1 MKLRSRENAAMTF
14 CVFSPPAAG
23 GMADCN
29 GCGPGR
35 FTAVVP
41 LPLDRSVVSLRINMM
56 EAVRTESRYRFIPFA
71 SLLFFAALTG
81 CPPQSGPAG
90 PIAYVSPQE
99 LASKLGLR
107 IADSSSAHLTLTNG
121 IDNVT
126 IFPGLTGRIYINGK
140 PYGTPNKAISQ
151 NGQVYTMA
159 PAIEMI
165 RLELRRLADSRTGG
179 KPPPPAPRPP
189 RSGRCNATIVV
200 DAGHGGTDP
209 GTRSVTG
216 TAEKTIV
223 FDIATRLAAS
233 LSPRCGRVIM
243 TRTTDRK
250 IDLEERAAIAER
262 TRCDLFVSIHADW
275 AERRSA
281 SGATLYISRN
291 SSNTSYAIARSIHA
305 ALVRNGIESNG
316 IQRAGFIVLK
326 NHSRPAVLVET
337 GFASNWSDARKLDSA
352 AFRAKIAEAIA
363 DGIVEYF
370 AK

>member
-1 MKLRSRENAAMTF
+1 
-14 CVFSPPAAG
+14 
-23 GMADCN
+23 
-29 GCGPGR
+29 
-35 FTAVVP
+35 
-41 LPLDRSVVSLRINMM
+41 
-56 EAVRTESRYRFIPFA
+56 
-71 SLLFFAALTG
+71 
-81 CPPQSGPAG
+81 
-90 PIAYVSPQE
+90 
-99 LASKLGLR
+99 
-107 IADSSSAHLTLTNG
+107 
-121 IDNVT
+121 
-126 IFPGLTGRIYINGK
+126 
-140 PYGTPNKAISQ
+140 
-151 NGQVYTMA
+151 
-159 PAIEMI
+159 
-165 RLELRRLADSRTGG
+165 
-179 KPPPPAPRPP
+179 
-189 RSGRCNATIVV
+189 
-200 DAGHGGTDP
+200 
-209 GTRSVTG
+209 
-216 TAEKTIV
+216 V

-275 AERRSA
+275 AERKSA

-291 SSNTSYAIARSIHA
+291 SSNASYAIARSIHA